1 MKKLITLL
9 AAFVI
14 FLSYTDSVNA
24 MQIFV
29 KDTTGQNITLE
40 VESGDSIENIKE
52 KIEKKEGIPSAQ
64 QRLIFTGRELEDGRT
79 LADYNIQ
86 KESTLYLLLKT
97 KTILVNMNVE
107 DDYLIVIPETVTAG
121 EPLTIEAKYANT
133 APNDKIQVSIS
144 NGIDNDGKL
153 ILSRKGDEGCKL
165 TSVVSKDGTKV
176 KPNVPVMTF
185 DYNDLTAKSL
195 NISVPTS
202 AESETLKAGLYTGT
216 LTFKVSLGREG

>member
-1 MKKLITLL
+1 MKRLITLL
-9 AAFVI
+9 AAFVMFFI
-14 FLSYTDSVNA
+14 CTVSVNA

-29 KDTTGQNITLE
+29 KPADAQSITLE
-40 VESGDSIENIKE
+40 VEPGDSIDNVKE
-52 KIEKKEGIPSAQ
+52 KIEDKEGIPASQ
-64 QRLIFTGRELEDGRT
+64 QRLMFAGKELEDGRT

-86 KESTLYLLLKT
+86 KKSTIYLLLKT
-97 KTILVNMNVE
+97 KTVLVTMNVE
-107 DDYLIVIPETVTAG
+107 DDYLIVIPETANAG

-153 ILSRKGDEGCKL
+153 ALSRNGDEECKL
-165 TSVVSKDGTKV
+165 TSVVSKGETAV

-202 AESETLKAGLYTGT
+202 AESGPLKAGLYTGT
-216 LTFKVSLGREG
+216 LTFTVSLAKGG